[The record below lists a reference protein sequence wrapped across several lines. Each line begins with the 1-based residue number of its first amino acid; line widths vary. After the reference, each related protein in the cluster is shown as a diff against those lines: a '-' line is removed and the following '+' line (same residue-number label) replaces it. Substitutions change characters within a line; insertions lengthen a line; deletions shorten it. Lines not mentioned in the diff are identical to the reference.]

1 MKKWFWNM
9 AKFVTR
15 DNKIIKIK
23 FTPCSN
29 ELTDHLNNIIPRLSY
44 DEILDGELENRL
56 KDLDVDIESLELSI
70 SDDIKRILLSK
81 AIFDALSKPMGG

>member
-1 MKKWFWNM
+1 M

-15 DNKIIKIK
+15 DNKSIIIKVDS
-23 FTPCSN
+23 PN
-29 ELTDHLNNIIPRLSY
+29 DELMDLLTNTIPRLSY
-44 DEILDGELENRL
+44 DEILDGELEKRL